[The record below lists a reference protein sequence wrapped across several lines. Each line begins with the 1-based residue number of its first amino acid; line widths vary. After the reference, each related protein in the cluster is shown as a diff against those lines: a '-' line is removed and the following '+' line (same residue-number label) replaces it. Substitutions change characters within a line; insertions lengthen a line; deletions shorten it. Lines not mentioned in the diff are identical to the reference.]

1 MSIASAAAQKKGLPI
16 SIAIAAA
23 AVGANCQ
30 PVEPSMSRKM
40 GRILGNVPAP
50 VPAQPLSVN
59 MRCVI
64 SINGLGV
71 SVAKAKDKSIE
82 GLLTWVPIT
91 ATIMNKAIDMIAA
104 IPQGPI

>member
-1 MSIASAAAQKKGLPI
+1 
-16 SIAIAAA
+16 
-23 AVGANCQ
+23 
-30 PVEPSMSRKM
+30 M
-40 GRILGNVPAP
+40 GRILVNVPAP

-104 IPQGPI
+104 IPQGPISNRRIAIATISVAMPQTTAK